1 MGKEIERIAKERG
14 HIIGLII
21 DVCNQ
26 TDLNESNLKGIDV
39 AIEFTIPE
47 TAFGNYQKCFA
58 AGVPIV
64 SGTTGWLDK
73 FSEIEKQC
81 AGGKGFFYAS
91 NYSLGVNIF
100 FELNKYLAKIM
111 NAYPIYDVAME
122 EIHHTDKLDAPS
134 GTAITIAE
142 GIVENIDRKDKWV
155 LNDFIS
161 TTDLQI
167 TAKRLGSVPGT
178 HTVSYDSAVDEIEI
192 MHRAKG
198 RQGFALGAVL
208 AAEYMKDKTGLHGMK
223 DLLKLS

>member
-1 MGKEIERIAKERG
+1 MGKEIERIAKERE
-14 HIIGLII
+14 HTIGLII

-47 TAFGNYQKCFA
+47 TAFGNYQKCFS

-81 AGGKGFFYAS
+81 AAGKGFFYAS

-208 AAEYMKDKTGLHGMK
+208 AAEYMNGKTGLHGMK